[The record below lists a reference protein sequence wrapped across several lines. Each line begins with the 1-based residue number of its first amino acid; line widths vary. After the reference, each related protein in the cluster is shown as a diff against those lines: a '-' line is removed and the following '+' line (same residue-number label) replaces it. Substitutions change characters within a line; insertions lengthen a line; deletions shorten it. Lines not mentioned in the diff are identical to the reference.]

1 MAVLRKIRS
10 ATLVEAL
17 TATVLIVIIFLVAS
31 LIINNLLLN
40 TYSTKTQGIDNRIGE
55 LEYQI
60 INIKITLPY
69 SEEADGWKVEAKK
82 VNHEN
87 ATWVV
92 LTATSNKTGKQTER
106 AFFYGDN

>member
-17 TATVLIVIIFLVAS
+17 TATVLIVIIFIVAS
-31 LIINNLLLN
+31 LVINNLLLN
-40 TYSTKTQGIDNRIGE
+40 TYSNKTQSIDNRMGE
-55 LEYQI
+55 LQYLI
-60 INIKITLPY
+60 VNNKIALPY
-69 SEEADGWKVEAKK
+69 AEEADGWKVEAKT

-92 LTATSNKTGKQTER
+92 LTGPSNKTGKQTEH
-106 AFFYGDN
+106 AFFYGEK

>member
-1 MAVLRKIRS
+1 MAVLRKVRS

-31 LIINNLLLN
+31 LVINNLLLN
-40 TYSTKTQGIDNRIGE
+40 TYSNKTQGIDNRMGE

-60 INIKITLPY
+60 VNKKITLPY
-69 SEEADGWKVEAKK
+69 SEEADGWKVGAKT

-106 AFFYGDN
+106 AFFYEEK